1 MNILII
7 LIQLITHMPEILSI
21 KSYSGFKLI
30 KLQTKND
37 LDFKKIYEFQ
47 VNHTDNNIWSYY
59 KNGSGMNIDI
69 MISKVD
75 YQNFISLL
83 NKLDIEYAIKLDD
96 IQKLIDFQKN
106 EAYIARL
113 SISMTSFDFEYYPR
127 MAEVYYWFEFLAE
140 KYPKLVTIID
150 IGESYE
156 GRRMKILKIGRDTG
170 SKKPAFFVDGGIHA
184 REWPTVTTAMYF
196 ISRTNFFVLKTS
208 HIRVSLFKYLIACSH
223 GVAYDNPCEVIYQ
236 GLSPFSEIETRNLA
250 DFIRSRRWDILSY
263 LTIHA
268 YSQMWMY
275 PFAYTYDNAPDHE
288 ELSDLMR
295 EAKKSAPNYKIGSV
309 AQLLYAVTGSSL
321 DWAYDDMKIKYSF
334 VIELKDMGHGFLL
347 PSTKILPVASEVW
360 TIYEYIISYVL
371 NRETGYK

>member
-1 MNILII
+1 MTADFYIMPILN
-7 LIQLITHMPEILSI
+7 PDGYE
-21 KSYSGFKLI
+21 YSH
-30 KLQTKND
+30 TKD
-37 LDFKKIYEFQ
+37 RS
-47 VNHTDNNIWSYY
+47 WR
-59 KNGSGMNIDI
+59 KNRRPDR
-69 MISKVD
+69 ISKCTGVD
-75 YQNFISLL
+75 L
-83 NKLDIEYAIKLDD
+83 NR
-96 IQKLIDFQKN
+96 N
-106 EAYIARL
+106 
-113 SISMTSFDFEYYPR
+113 
-127 MAEVYYWFEFLAE
+127 W
-140 KYPKLVTIID
+140 
-150 IGESYE
+150 G
-156 GRRMKILKIGRDTG
+156 
-170 SKKPAFFVDGGIHA
+170 
-184 REWPTVTTAMYF
+184 
-196 ISRTNFFVLKTS
+196 
-208 HIRVSLFKYLIACSH
+208 SH